1 MHGARAQYH
10 PDAIMTAFIH
20 SSAEIETGV
29 SIGEGTRIWQLCH
42 IRHGAVIGAGCVLG
56 RGVFVDSNVHIG
68 KHVKIQNYVSIYHGV
83 TIDEGVFVGPHV
95 CFTND
100 LRPRAV
106 NPDLSLKGPDDWT
119 LTRTH
124 IAAGASIG
132 ANATIVCGNELGEYC
147 MIGSGAVVTK
157 DVPAYALMAGVPARR
172 IGWVSKAGEILDETL
187 TCPRTGECYEQVGDT
202 LRPMPG

>member
-1 MHGARAQYH
+1 MSGVCGAQAHFH
-10 PDAIMTAFIH
+10 PEAIMTAFIH

-56 RGVFVDSNVHIG
+56 RAVFVDTNVHIG
-68 KHVKIQNYVSIYHGV
+68 NHVKIQNYVSIYHGV

-106 NPDLSLKGPDDWT
+106 NPDLSLKGPDDWA

-132 ANATIVCGNELGEYC
+132 ANATIVCGVTVGCWAL
-147 MIGSGAVVTK
+147 IGAGAVVTR
-157 DVPAYALMAGVPARR
+157 DVPEYGLVVGNPARL
-172 IGWVSKAGEILDETL
+172 IGYVCAAGNRHDTQEAARR
-187 TCPRTGECYEQVGDT
+187 CPGCT
-202 LRPMPG
+202 